1 MYMSEIQ
8 NDRKVSKLKSFEGW
22 VLLIFGLKEHLGL
35 LCSLSSETF
44 CRFLMTLTRSNLEK
58 LFNFKFVPKVH

>member
-1 MYMSEIQ
+1 MTGRLAS
-8 NDRKVSKLKSFEGW
+8 RKVLKGW

-44 CRFLMTLTRSNLEK
+44 CKFLMTLTRSNLEK
-58 LFNFKFVPKVH
+58 LFNFKFVPKVQ